1 MTVVYQSFILDN
13 VHIIQDDMEYYEIY
27 FKENVDE
34 EETYGANYLL
44 DDFYFS
50 SYDNEL
56 CWCV

>member
-1 MTVVYQSFILDN
+1 
-13 VHIIQDDMEYYEIY
+13 MEYYEIY

-34 EETYGANYLL
+34 EETRGTNYLL

-56 CWCV
+56 CRCV